1 MGLRVDEVIADA
13 VMTIMVMKIV
23 QDKEARE
30 EETRTPDW
38 VGDPSVQVVIIPGR
52 WIVGDYRR
60 TFSVVIL
67 VNDRRRNVFTARGWL
82 TLCILL
88 GSRHNS

>member
-30 EETRTPDW
+30 EETRKPEW
-38 VGDPSVQVVIIPGR
+38 VGNPSVQVVIIPGR
-52 WIVGDYRR
+52 WIVRDYRR
-60 TFSVVIL
+60 TFLVIVI
-67 VNDRRRNVFTARGWL
+67 VNYWRRNVFAACWR
-82 TLCILL
+82 
-88 GSRHNS
+88 